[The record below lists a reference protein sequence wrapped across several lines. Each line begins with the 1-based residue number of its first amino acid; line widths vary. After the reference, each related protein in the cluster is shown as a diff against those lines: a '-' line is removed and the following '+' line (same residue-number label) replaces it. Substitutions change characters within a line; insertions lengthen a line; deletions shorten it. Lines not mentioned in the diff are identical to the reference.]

1 MAKVALDDV
10 LATLRAQRRALLA
23 GEPGTRRGRDP
34 EALHGM
40 RTAVRRLRAILRAV
54 RSSLDSGPARLGGEL
69 RWLGRVLGGARD
81 LDVLRAHLRA
91 ELASLEGADATAL
104 RHVLARLDAQRTRA
118 QAAVRAAL
126 ASSRYARLRRS
137 LDAALRAPTAGEDLA
152 VGRIARRRFKKL
164 RKAVEAL
171 GETPTDGQVHAVRV
185 SVKRARYAAELARG
199 AVGRRAKRFAREA
212 GRLQDI
218 LGEYQDAAVAEARL
232 RTLLRTVG
240 ADRAP
245 TRRLLARQQHRRRIA
260 WADFQDRWP
269 KLERRGRKAW
279 S

>member
-1 MAKVALDDV
+1 VVLDDV
-10 LATLRAQRRALLA
+10 LTMLRAQRRALLA
-23 GEPGTRRGRDP
+23 GERGTRLGRDP
-34 EALHGM
+34 EALHAM

-54 RSSLDSGPARLGGEL
+54 GSSLDPEPARLGREL

-91 ELASLEGADATAL
+91 ELASLQGADATAL
-104 RHVLARLDAQRTRA
+104 RRVLARLDAERTRA
-118 QAAVRAAL
+118 QAAVRATL
-126 ASSRYARLRRS
+126 ASARFARLRRS
-137 LDAALRAPTAGEDLA
+137 LDAALAAATAGGDVA

-164 RKAVEAL
+164 RRAVEAL
-171 GETPTDGQVHAVRV
+171 GQAPTDRQVHAVRV
-185 SVKRARYAAELARG
+185 AVKRARYAAELARG
-199 AVGRRAKRFAREA
+199 AVGRRAKRFGREA

-240 ADRAP
+240 ADRAAA
-245 TRRLLARQQHRRRIA
+245 RRLLARQQHRRRMA
-260 WADFQDRWP
+260 WADFRDRWP

>member
-1 MAKVALDDV
+1 MAFDDV
-10 LATLRAQRRALLA
+10 LTMLRAQRRALLA
-23 GEPGTRRGRDP
+23 SDRGTRRGRDP
-34 EALHGM
+34 EALHAM

-54 RSSLDSGPARLGGEL
+54 RSSLDPEPARLGREL

-91 ELASLEGADATAL
+91 ELASLQGADATAL
-104 RHVLARLDAQRTRA
+104 RRVLARLDAERTRA
-118 QAAVRAAL
+118 QAAVRATL
-126 ASSRYARLRRS
+126 ASSRFARLRRS
-137 LDAALRAPTAGEDLA
+137 LDGALGAATAGGDVA

-164 RKAVEAL
+164 RRAVEAL
-171 GETPTDGQVHAVRV
+171 GEAPTDRQVHAVRV
-185 SVKRARYAAELARG
+185 GVKRARYAAELARG
-199 AVGRRAKRFAREA
+199 AVGRRAKRFGREA

-240 ADRAP
+240 ADRAAA
-245 TRRLLARQQHRRRIA
+245 RRLLARQQHRRRMA
-260 WADFQDRWP
+260 WADFRDRWP

>member
-10 LATLRAQRRALLA
+10 LAMLRAQRRALLA

-40 RTAVRRLRAILRAV
+40 RTAVRRLRAIMRAV
-54 RSSLDSGPARLGGEL
+54 RSSLDPEPTRLGREL

-104 RHVLARLDAQRTRA
+104 RHVLARLDAERTRA
-118 QAAVRAAL
+118 QAAVRSAL

-164 RKAVEAL
+164 CRAVDAL
-171 GETPTDGQVHAVRV
+171 GKTPTDRQVHAVRV
-185 SVKRARYAAELARG
+185 GVKRARYAAELARG
-199 AVGRRAKRFAREA
+199 AVGRRAKRFGREA

-240 ADRAP
+240 ADRAAA
-245 TRRLLARQQHRRRIA
+245 RRLLARQQHRRRIA
-260 WADFQDRWP
+260 WANFQDRWP
-269 KLERRGRKAW
+269 TLERRGRKAW

>member
-1 MAKVALDDV
+1 MVLDDV
-10 LATLRAQRRALLA
+10 LTMLRAQRRALLA
-23 GEPGTRRGRDP
+23 GERGTRLGRDP
-34 EALHGM
+34 EALHAM

-54 RSSLDSGPARLGGEL
+54 GSSLDPEPARLGREL

-91 ELASLEGADATAL
+91 ELASLQGADATAL
-104 RHVLARLDAQRTRA
+104 RRVLARLDAERTRA
-118 QAAVRAAL
+118 QAAVRATL
-126 ASSRYARLRRS
+126 ASARFARLRRS
-137 LDAALRAPTAGEDLA
+137 LDAALAAATAGGDVA

-164 RKAVEAL
+164 RRAVEAL
-171 GETPTDGQVHAVRV
+171 GQAPTDRQVHAVRV
-185 SVKRARYAAELARG
+185 AVKRARYAAELARG
-199 AVGRRAKRFAREA
+199 AVGRRAKRFGREA

-232 RTLLRTVG
+232 RTLLRTVS
-240 ADRAP
+240 ADRAAA
-245 TRRLLARQQHRRRIA
+245 RRLLARQQHRRRMA
-260 WADFQDRWP
+260 WADFRDRWP